1 MLKKLFK
8 RQEVMTVEQ
17 VRRLSAET
25 DRAQLEHLARQA
37 DPDVRAAALAHLG
50 DVDFALQA
58 FAHPNATISE
68 AARAVLIEALLHHRM
83 DDEKLARLTVE
94 QRFDLLFEGQPERA
108 TLWLT
113 EQPEAV
119 VLQLA
124 LQAARAPER
133 HLAAAFLQSEEAL
146 QQVQRAAKGHDNGLY
161 KIVKARLAE
170 ARAERRAVEEREA
183 QLVRIQESLQRLVH
197 SPYDPLLE
205 GKFLHQQQQLA
216 DLVPSAEE
224 QANFDAIIQRVKTRI
239 ENEQAAESLAQQ
251 AADEQQNATQ
261 EALRVLADTTTMMRR
276 QLALYLEDGRLL
288 PDDWVASQNWLENA
302 RLAHRAA
309 IERLQ
314 VAPAMNA
321 DVQKTSQWVEQT
333 LQRLHDITARW
344 GGMSAALA
352 SAEDDD
358 TAALSALSALLEPL
372 QKHQQ
377 EPGEWPDSVT
387 QVAAKL
393 GSVAALQAEH
403 QEAEVQA
410 VRKVR
415 GLLRRGRGAIRSGH
429 LRQARGIWHS
439 VEETLVEVPTGHDTL
454 HQEVADFLAE
464 LEQLGDWQSFAV
476 LPKKQAL
483 IEQMQALIERSMHP
497 KDKADAVQQLQ
508 NEWRSLSR
516 GDGGQ
521 HQTLWE
527 QFHALADEAF
537 APCKEYFAEQ
547 DKLMALN
554 ASKRRELI
562 SQLTQYA
569 ETNDWHNPD
578 WAEVEKV
585 LRLAGRDWRHYT
597 PVKPQDF
604 RTTERDYRQIVERIR
619 QQLDREFER
628 NKTEREQIIAA
639 AEALRDEPDLRRA
652 TEELKRLQQA
662 WKNAGRTHRQDDRR
676 LWLSFRSVCDEIFER
691 RNDEKNAASARME
704 HHVRAAEVLIERV
717 EQAAQGD
724 EQVIAVALQQLSEW
738 EDEFANCT
746 PLPKAQLPVL
756 KARFNKAIDTL
767 KHARQRRRQ
776 AAEIAKWD
784 ALFERLF
791 SLAECE
797 HNAWQ
802 GKALPPESTQ
812 GAEWAEVSSLP
823 KVATVII
830 PRVQALKV
838 SDLEWHTAAENNG
851 DQHHR
856 QCVLLEILVGIDSPE
871 QDNPLRM
878 NIQVER
884 LAEGLGQHN
893 TEQAMQ
899 EALEE
904 WLSLPGYCPPE
915 RYQALHERIHR
926 AVLHYFFK

>member
-17 VRRLSAET
+17 VRALSTHA
-25 DRAQLEHLARQA
+25 DRARLEQLARQA

-58 FAHPNATISE
+58 FAHPNPIISE
-68 AARAVLIEALLHHRM
+68 AARAILIDALLHHRM
-83 DDEKLARLTVE
+83 DDGKLASLTVE
-94 QRFDLLFEGQPERA
+94 QRFGLLFESQPERA
-108 TLWLT
+108 TQWLT

-133 HLAAAFLQSEEAL
+133 HLAAAFLQDEEAL

-170 ARAERRAVEEREA
+170 ARAERRALEERQA
-183 QLVRIQESLQRLVH
+183 QLARLQENLQRLVH

-216 DLVPSAEE
+216 ELEPNTDE
-224 QANFDAIIQRVKTRI
+224 QAIFDPIIQQVQTRI
-239 ENEQAAESLAQQ
+239 ENEQAAETLAQQ
-251 AADEQQNATQ
+251 AADEQQSATQ

-288 PDDWVASQNWLENA
+288 PDDWATSQTWLEKA
-302 RLAHRAA
+302 RQAHRAA

-358 TAALSALSALLEPL
+358 AEALAALRALLEPL

-377 EPGEWPDSVT
+377 EPGEWPESVT

-393 GSVAALQAEH
+393 GTVAASQAEH

-415 GLLRRGRGAIRSGH
+415 GLLRRGRGAIRAGH

-439 VEETLVEVPTGHDTL
+439 VEEALVEVPTGHDAL

-508 NEWRSLSR
+508 NEWRTLSR

-527 QFHALADEAF
+527 QFHALADDAF

-562 SQLTQYA
+562 GQLTQYA

-604 RTTERDYRQIVERIR
+604 RTTERDYREIVERIR
-619 QQLDREFER
+619 KQLDLEFER
-628 NKTEREQIIAA
+628 NKSEREQIIAA
-639 AEALRDEPDLRRA
+639 AEALREEPDLRRA

-676 LWLSFRSVCDEIFER
+676 LWLSFRSICDEVFER
-691 RNDEKNAASARME
+691 RNVEQNAASARME
-704 HHVRAAEVLIERV
+704 HHVRAAEELIKRV

-724 EQVIAVALQQLSEW
+724 EKTVAVALQQLSEW
-738 EDEFANCT
+738 EAEFGNCA
-746 PLPKAQLPVL
+746 PLPKAQAPAL
-756 KARFNKAIDTL
+756 KAQFTQAVDAL

-776 AAEIAKWD
+776 TAEIARWD
-784 ALFERLF
+784 ALFERLAE
-791 SLAECE
+791 LAESE
-797 HNAWQ
+797 HHAWQ
-802 GKALPPESTQ
+802 GKEVTVN
-812 GAEWAEVSSLP
+812 AEQRTAWTDVAELP
-823 KVATVII
+823 KVAARIL
-830 PRVQALKV
+830 PRVQALHA
-838 SDLEWHTAAENNG
+838 SDAAHANAESNVHL
-851 DQHHR
+851 HHR
-856 QCVLLEILVGIDSPE
+856 HCVLMEILVGISSPE
-871 QDNPLRM
+871 SDTALRM
-878 NIQVER
+878 EIQVER
-884 LAEGLGQHN
+884 LAEGMGQHN

-899 EALEE
+899 DALEQ
-904 WLSLPGYCPPE
+904 WLLLPGYCPPDH
-915 RYQALHERIHR
+915 YQDFHERIRR